1 MTAALEQV
9 ASDSYARRQRDSDAD
24 YARQY
29 KIWVQSL
36 PPDQRSQLADL
47 GLDTPDMPDTS
58 GSRHRDVADTPLCA
72 TPADES
78 AGLFW
83 VPDESPPES
92 LAKPETNAGADE
104 NTLHLLRR
112 LIGELL
118 SQDRPGLS
126 IECLALVTGLCYTGD
141 SMTTIA
147 HRHGVTRAA
156 VSKRCVSLGT
166 ALNLP
171 PARAMRSLHA
181 RDSYRQRRHHQL
193 NHLDQPLPRP

>member
-1 MTAALEQV
+1 MTAAMERD
-9 ASDSYARRQRDSDAD
+9 APDSYSRRQRDSDAE

-29 KIWVQSL
+29 KAWVESL

-47 GLDTPDMPDTS
+47 GLDSPDMPDTA

-72 TPADES
+72 MPADE
-78 AGLFW
+78 
-83 VPDESPPES
+83 PPSHSWLPEENPPGS
-92 LAKPETNAGADE
+92 HSKPETNVGSDE
-104 NTLHLLRR
+104 DTLHLLRR

-156 VSKRCVSLGT
+156 VSKRCISLST

-171 PARAMRSLHA
+171 PSRAMRSLPA

>member
-1 MTAALEQV
+1 MTASLKRDDP
-9 ASDSYARRQRDSDAD
+9 DSYSRRQRDSDAE

-29 KIWVQSL
+29 KLWVESL
-36 PPDQRSQLADL
+36 PPEQRCQLTDL
-47 GLDTPDMPDTS
+47 GLDSPDMPDTS
-58 GSRHRDVADTPLCA
+58 GSRHRDVADTPICSTSAFEPVESLPDDHNQPAA
-72 TPADES
+72 TSRADE
-78 AGLFW
+78 
-83 VPDESPPES
+83 D
-92 LAKPETNAGADE
+92 
-104 NTLHLLRR
+104 TLHLLRR

-156 VSKRCVSLGT
+156 VSKRCVSLST

-171 PARAMRSLHA
+171 PSRAMRSLPA

>member
-1 MTAALEQV
+1 MTAAMERN
-9 ASDSYARRQRDSDAD
+9 APDSYSRRQRDSDAE

-29 KIWVQSL
+29 TAWVESL

-47 GLDTPDMPDTS
+47 GLDSPDMPDTV
-58 GSRHRDVADTPLCA
+58 GSRHRDVADTPLCS
-72 TPADES
+72 TS
-78 AGLFW
+78 A
-83 VPDESPPES
+83 VEPDESPPGRFAE
-92 LAKPETNAGADE
+92 PEMPVGSDE
-104 NTLHLLRR
+104 DTLHLLRR

-156 VSKRCVSLGT
+156 VSKRCVSLSS

-171 PARAMRSLHA
+171 PSRAMRSLPA

>member
-1 MTAALEQV
+1 MSTALERD
-9 ASDSYARRQRDSDAD
+9 APDSYSRRQRDSDAE

-29 KIWVQSL
+29 KLWVESL
-36 PPDQRSQLADL
+36 PPEQRCQLTDL
-47 GLDTPDMPDTS
+47 GLDSPDMPDTS
-58 GSRHRDVADTPLCA
+58 GSRHRDVADTPLCSISA
-72 TPADES
+72 VEPVENPHESHAQAEPKAGTDE
-78 AGLFW
+78 
-83 VPDESPPES
+83 D
-92 LAKPETNAGADE
+92 
-104 NTLHLLRR
+104 TLHLLRR

-156 VSKRCVSLGT
+156 VSKRCVSLST

-171 PARAMRSLHA
+171 PSRAMRSLPA

-193 NHLDQPLPRP
+193 HHLDQPLPRP

>member
-1 MTAALEQV
+1 MTDAMERDAP
-9 ASDSYARRQRDSDAD
+9 DSYSRRQRDSDAE

-29 KIWVQSL
+29 KAWVESL

-47 GLDTPDMPDTS
+47 GLDSPDMPDTA
-58 GSRHRDVADTPLCA
+58 GSRHRDVADTPLCS
-72 TPADES
+72 TS
-78 AGLFW
+78 A
-83 VPDESPPES
+83 VEPDESPPGRFAE
-92 LAKPETNAGADE
+92 PEMPVVSDE
-104 NTLHLLRR
+104 DTLHLLRR

-147 HRHGVTRAA
+147 HRHSVTRAA
-156 VSKRCVSLGT
+156 VSKRCVSLST

-171 PARAMRSLHA
+171 PSRAMRSLPA

-193 NHLDQPLPRP
+193 NHLDQPLHRP

>member
-1 MTAALEQV
+1 
-9 ASDSYARRQRDSDAD
+9 
-24 YARQY
+24 
-29 KIWVQSL
+29 
-36 PPDQRSQLADL
+36 
-47 GLDTPDMPDTS
+47 MPDTV
-58 GSRHRDVADTPLCA
+58 GSRHRDVADTPLCSI
-72 TPADES
+72 S
-78 AGLFW
+78 A
-83 VPDESPPES
+83 VEPEESPPERF
-92 LAKPETNAGADE
+92 AQPEMHVGSDE
-104 NTLHLLRR
+104 DTLHLLRR

-156 VSKRCVSLGT
+156 VSKRCVSLSS

-171 PARAMRSLHA
+171 PSRAMRSLPA

>member
-1 MTAALEQV
+1 MTAAMERN
-9 ASDSYARRQRDSDAD
+9 APDSYSRRQRDSDAE

-29 KIWVQSL
+29 KAWVESL

-47 GLDTPDMPDTS
+47 GLDSPDMPDTV
-58 GSRHRDVADTPLCA
+58 GNRHRDVADTPLCS
-72 TPADES
+72 TS
-78 AGLFW
+78 A
-83 VPDESPPES
+83 VEPDESPPERF
-92 LAKPETNAGADE
+92 AEPEMHVGSDE
-104 NTLHLLRR
+104 DTLHLLRR

-156 VSKRCVSLGT
+156 VSKRCVSLST

-171 PARAMRSLHA
+171 PSRAMRSLPA

>member
-1 MTAALEQV
+1 MSTALERD
-9 ASDSYARRQRDSDAD
+9 APDSYSRRQRNSDAE

-29 KIWVQSL
+29 KLWVESL
-36 PPDQRSQLADL
+36 PPEQRGQLTDL
-47 GLDTPDMPDTS
+47 GLDSPDMPDTA
-58 GSRHRDVADTPLCA
+58 GSRHRDVADTPLCSTSAVEPVECQPDDRNQPAA
-72 TPADES
+72 TSRADE
-78 AGLFW
+78 
-83 VPDESPPES
+83 D
-92 LAKPETNAGADE
+92 
-104 NTLHLLRR
+104 TLHLLRR

-156 VSKRCVSLGT
+156 VSKRCVSLSS
-166 ALNLP
+166 ALNLSP
-171 PARAMRSLHA
+171 SRAMRSLNA

>member
-1 MTAALEQV
+1 MTAALERD
-9 ASDSYARRQRDSDAD
+9 APDSYSRRQRDSDAE

-29 KIWVQSL
+29 KLWVESL
-36 PPDQRSQLADL
+36 PPEQRSQLTDL
-47 GLDTPDMPDTS
+47 GLDSPDMPDTS
-58 GSRHRDVADTPLCA
+58 GSRHRDVADTPLCSI
-72 TPADES
+72 S
-78 AGLFW
+78 A
-83 VPDESPPES
+83 VEPVENPPES
-92 LAKPETNAGADE
+92 HAQAEPKAGTDE
-104 NTLHLLRR
+104 DTLHLLRR

-147 HRHGVTRAA
+147 RRHGVTRAA
-156 VSKRCVSLGT
+156 VSKRCVSLST

-171 PARAMRSLHA
+171 PSRAMRSLPA